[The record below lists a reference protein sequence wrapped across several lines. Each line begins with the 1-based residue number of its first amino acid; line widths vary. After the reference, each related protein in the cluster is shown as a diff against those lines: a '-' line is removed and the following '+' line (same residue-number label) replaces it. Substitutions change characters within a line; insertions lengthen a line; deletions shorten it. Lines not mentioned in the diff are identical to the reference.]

1 MSKEVVVFGRN
12 NPPCPYC
19 VKMKEVLDKK
29 NIKYT
34 YKDIS
39 DFEEEFKELGVTTVP
54 QCVVNGINKGGFDQ
68 IMSILKEI
76 KS

>member
-1 MSKEVVVFGRN
+1 MEIVVYGRSV
-12 NPPCPYC
+12 PVCPYC

-29 NIKYT
+29 GVNYT
-34 YKDIS
+34 YKDI
-39 DFEEEFKELGVTTVP
+39 DDNMDEFLELGVRTVP
-54 QCVVNGINKGGFDQ
+54 QCVVNGVNFGGFDQ